1 MNRVGNG
8 HFSIMHAQGSLMPQ
22 RTLWPVR
29 KPRLHLINP
38 FFDAAGGSEWRT
50 LELARQLEPYA
61 RVRVWSDRPPD
72 PRLAHLPIRLI
83 EPKKLCFPVGGTLI
97 FVGAFQKQGRW
108 IKWSHPRRVVILAN
122 TLCQLSLDNMLQRIQ
137 QRTGRT
143 PEVVFA
149 SSWLAKA
156 MGHQARV
163 HPSPIDLHRFRPG
176 TGSLSPRPFTIG
188 RHSRDTLEKHAI
200 GDPELYR
207 QLIAGGTR
215 VRIMGGTCLADL
227 LPSDRSLEL
236 LPTLAEPAEEFLRG
250 LDCFFYRTGP
260 LWREPFGRVVLEAM
274 ACGLPVVCER
284 RGGYSEW
291 ITDGVDGFLF
301 DSESQARD
309 ILLALKK
316 DVGLRLRTGR
326 AARLKAETIYA
337 AKNMQERLAFYCA

>member
-1 MNRVGNG
+1 
-8 HFSIMHAQGSLMPQ
+8 MPQ
-22 RTLWPVR
+22 RKLWPVR

-38 FFDAAGGSEWRT
+38 FFNAAGGSEWRT

-97 FVGAFQKQGRW
+97 FVGAFQKPGRW

-122 TLCQLSLDNMLQRIQ
+122 TLCQLSLDNMLHRIQ
-137 QRTGRT
+137 HRTGRT

-163 HPSPIDLHRFRPG
+163 HPSPIDLHRFCPLS
-176 TGSLSPRPFTIG
+176 GSPSPRPFTIG

-291 ITDGVDGFLF
+291 IRHGENGFLF
-301 DSESQARD
+301 DKQEEAQN
-309 ILLALKK
+309 LLQMLKH
-316 DVGLRLRTGR
+316 DAELRSRIGT
-326 AARLKAETIYA
+326 AARHSIEEIYSQEAMRQQA
-337 AKNMQERLAFYCA
+337 AWYCAGDQGWAQG